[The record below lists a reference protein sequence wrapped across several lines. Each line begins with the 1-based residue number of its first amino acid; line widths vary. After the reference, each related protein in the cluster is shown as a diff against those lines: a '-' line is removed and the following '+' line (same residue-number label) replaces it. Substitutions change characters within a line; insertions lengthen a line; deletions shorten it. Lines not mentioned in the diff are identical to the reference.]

1 MSGKNI
7 QNISYLE
14 GLYVYGSG
22 EMDQLKPL
30 NENVEEEKQIFQS
43 AIPRK
48 IPLHFINDTET
59 IKTVKCG
66 QVSTIILSTE
76 GNVYTFGCSD
86 NGGIGHE
93 DSFSVKRV
101 PLKFAAEGVSGGDAH
116 GIAYNRNNLAFWGQ
130 FKSSKKWLGK
140 PCYEPTYFS
149 DMHING
155 DFYKK
160 AISGTN
166 HVIILSEQKNVYAFG
181 CNEYGQIGV
190 SPSKI
195 FHHFQVNKLYEKNV
209 EDIFTGDEHSFLT
222 KYEGGVKVL
231 KAWGCNC
238 NGQLGIGSYATK
250 VNENYSIYVPTKVVF
265 EGISK
270 ISVKK
275 VDGGSSTSI
284 CLTDD
289 NRVFVWGLND
299 FHQLGLNSKEKIIPR
314 PKEIHFFNPK
324 ENPNNT
330 IDEIYANNQFF
341 YSKNNSTNK
350 VYSWGVGDNFVLG
363 NRKEESENTPYLIN
377 HLFFKNLFV
386 NDLSLGSAHVSVYL
400 TEKENINKTRSRST
414 SQKRLKKN
422 EAENNKKNII
432 NNSKKP
438 IKRKNENIPNDD
450 IEIKVK
456 EEYIT
461 LHESDQPKSSAKK
474 IYIGRKSLEK
484 IDIDENINKIIEKE
498 KEKSVKLENMI
509 SSKNQH
515 KINLENDTKKSS
527 DKSKSKSK
535 KEKEK
540 TSSKKSKI
548 NQEYPKKEEK
558 IEKIDIEQEEKE
570 EKQSKSNNSRKK
582 SYPKKETTQNEKK
595 NNNNT
600 DVDEEGKKAKKD
612 SQSKSQRIKANSKR
626 KEKDE
631 EIDIESDEKEE
642 KREKASSK
650 KKSKKSKDNKE
661 EIQKEKEN
669 KGKDTPKN
677 KSKNKSKISLSNK
690 EKEKEKEEKICVS
703 IEEEKKEKEKA
714 VRKSSRNKSKKN
726 EDEEYTEDKQNDK
739 KSKKSKKSK
748 EESDNDENS
757 ENNSGRKYSYP
768 KKVKTPEKNQG
779 KSSRSKQ
786 GSSRDKSQKKNK
798 SKSKSKSKETYPKK
812 K

>member
-48 IPLHFINDTET
+48 IPLHFINDAET

-66 QVSTIILSTE
+66 QVSTIILSTQ

-222 KYEGGVKVL
+222 KYEGGIKVL

-414 SQKRLKKN
+414 SQKKLKKKD
-422 EAENNKKNII
+422 EENNKKNII

-438 IKRKNENIPNDD
+438 IKRKNEKLPTDE
-450 IEIKVK
+450 IEIKIK

-474 IYIGRKSLEK
+474 IYIDRKSIEK
-484 IDIDENINKIIEKE
+484 IDIDENINKITEQE
-498 KEKSVKLENMI
+498 KEKSLKLENMM

-535 KEKEK
+535 MEKEKEK
-540 TSSKKSKI
+540 TSSKK
-548 NQEYPKKEEK
+548 NEEK
-558 IEKIDIEQEEKE
+558 IEKINIEQEEKE
-570 EKQSKSNNSRKK
+570 EKKSKSNNNRKK
-582 SYPKKETTQNEKK
+582 SIPKKETAQNEKK

-642 KREKASSK
+642 KKEKASSK

-669 KGKDTPKN
+669 KGKNTPKS
-677 KSKNKSKISLSNK
+677 KSKNKNKISLSNK
-690 EKEKEKEEKICVS
+690 EKEKEKEERIYVT
-703 IEEEKKEKEKA
+703 IEEEKKEKA

-726 EDEEYTEDKQNDK
+726 EDEEYKEDKQNDK

-757 ENNSGRKYSYP
+757 ENNSGKKYSYP
-768 KKVKTPEKNQG
+768 KKVKTPDKNQG

-798 SKSKSKSKETYPKK
+798 SKSKSKEKYPKK

>member
-48 IPLHFINDTET
+48 IPLHFINDRET

-93 DSFSVKRV
+93 DSFSVKKV
-101 PLKFAAEGVSGGDAH
+101 PIKFPAEGVSGGDAH
-116 GIAYNRNNLAFWGQ
+116 GVAYNRNNLAFWGQ

-149 DMHING
+149 DMQING

-160 AISGTN
+160 VISGTN

-181 CNEYGQIGV
+181 CNEYGQIGI

-222 KYEGGVKVL
+222 KYEGGIKVL

-414 SQKRLKKN
+414 SQKKLKKN

-438 IKRKNENIPNDD
+438 IKRKNENLPNDD

-474 IYIGRKSLEK
+474 IYKDRKSIEK
-484 IDIDENINKIIEKE
+484 IVIDENINKIIEKE

-515 KINLENDTKKSS
+515 KINLENKTKKIS

-558 IEKIDIEQEEKE
+558 IDIEQEEKE
-570 EKQSKSNNSRKK
+570 EKKSKSNNNKKK
-582 SYPKKETTQNEKK
+582 SYPKKETTQNEKR
-595 NNNNT
+595 NNNST
-600 DVDEEGKKAKKD
+600 DVDEEEKKAKKD
-612 SQSKSQRIKANSKR
+612 SQSKSQRIKANSKG
-626 KEKDE
+626 KEKNE

-650 KKSKKSKDNKE
+650 KKSKNSKDNKE
-661 EIQKEKEN
+661 GIQKEKEKES
-669 KGKDTPKN
+669 KGKDTPKS
-677 KSKNKSKISLSNK
+677 KSKNKNKISLSNK

-703 IEEEKKEKEKA
+703 IEEEKKEKA
-714 VRKSSRNKSKKN
+714 VRKSPRNKSKKN
-726 EDEEYTEDKQNDK
+726 ENEEYMEDKQNDK

-786 GSSRDKSQKKNK
+786 GSSKDKSQKKNK
-798 SKSKSKSKETYPKK
+798 SKSKSKSKEIYPKK